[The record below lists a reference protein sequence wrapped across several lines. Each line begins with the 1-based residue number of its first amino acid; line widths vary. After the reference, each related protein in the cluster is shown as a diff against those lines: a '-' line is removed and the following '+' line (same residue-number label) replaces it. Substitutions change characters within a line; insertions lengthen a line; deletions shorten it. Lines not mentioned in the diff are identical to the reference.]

1 MSLKSALESAV
12 VNFDPT
18 NPFHKALQ
26 QHGESVYLRVIE
38 RATQHQHFA
47 IVNGKPI
54 TDIAEAVRQ
63 KALEIFADENLIKGM
78 KLEDDLGI

>member
-1 MSLKSALESAV
+1 MSLKSALGSAV
-12 VNFDPT
+12 KNFDPT
-18 NPFHKALQ
+18 NPFHQALQ
-26 QHGESVYLRVIE
+26 KHGESVYLRVIE

-54 TDIAEAVRQ
+54 TDIAEAVRK
-63 KALEIFADENLIKGM
+63 KALEILADENIIKGM